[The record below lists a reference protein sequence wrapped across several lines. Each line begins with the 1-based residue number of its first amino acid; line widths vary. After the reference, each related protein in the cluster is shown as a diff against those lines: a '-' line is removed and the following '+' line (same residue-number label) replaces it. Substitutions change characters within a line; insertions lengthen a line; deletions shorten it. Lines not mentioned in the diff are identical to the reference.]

1 MATAKQAFKTAYS
14 TARKNSY
21 ELAYLSSDVNNQID
35 IEAYEFHLK
44 DILGTSMAA
53 AAPVAFVMW
62 ERQYQLIQTTPA
74 QRLAAEKD
82 VYIYD

>member
-14 TARKNSY
+14 TARKNSH

-35 IEAYEFHLK
+35 IEAYEFHLA
-44 DILGTSMAA
+44 DILGTSTA
-53 AAPVAFVMW
+53 AAPVARLMW
-62 ERQYQLIQTTPA
+62 RRQYQSIQTTPA